1 MIVPVRFVYVRN
13 RAKKNDYLVLVTTD
27 MKLSEEEIV
36 RLYGKRWSI
45 EVFFKMCKSYLR
57 LSKEYR
63 SVSYDAM
70 VAHVAIVFARY
81 MLLAVEQREN
91 RDMRSLG
98 ELFYLSVD
106 ELPDIQYMEALRLI
120 LARFAEL
127 IQKKTVLEENEVLKL
142 LDAFIE
148 ELPSLWKYS
157 LQICA

>member
-1 MIVPVRFVYVRN
+1 
-13 RAKKNDYLVLVTTD
+13 
-27 MKLSEEEIV
+27 
-36 RLYGKRWSI
+36 
-45 EVFFKMCKSYLR
+45 MCKSYLR

-63 SVSYDAM
+63 SVSYVAM

-106 ELPDIQYMEALRLI
+106 ELPDIQYMDALRLI

-148 ELPSLWKYS
+148 ELPSLWKNS

>member
-1 MIVPVRFVYVRN
+1 
-13 RAKKNDYLVLVTTD
+13 
-27 MKLSEEEIV
+27 
-36 RLYGKRWSI
+36 
-45 EVFFKMCKSYLR
+45 
-57 LSKEYR
+57 
-63 SVSYDAM
+63 
-70 VAHVAIVFARY
+70 
-81 MLLAVEQREN
+81 
-91 RDMRSLG
+91 MRSLG

-106 ELPDIQYMEALRLI
+106 ELPDIQYMDALRLI